1 MRFAI
6 VNGLPY
12 MVSNGRMYPV
22 EIKGGTVKI
31 DKENASMTD
40 TKGTYTLQEVLAK
53 CKTHCSIIK
62 KSTKKAQ

>member
-12 MVSNGRMYPV
+12 MVSNGRIYPV

-31 DKENASMTD
+31 DKNSASATEA
-40 TKGTYTLQEVLAK
+40 KGTYTLQEITAK
-53 CKTHCSIIK
+53 CKNLCSIK
-62 KSTKKAQ
+62 KATKKAQ